1 MWNTNPPSQM
11 LLTLRIAIIQCYTG
25 HATEVSHKL
34 YAAVI
39 RYCKFVV
46 KQIQCREK
54 LISLHVRTGSVNI
67 CHLKGQNILHSA
79 VCYGRQFKL
88 NSRANG
94 KNTSVSGNANETPS

>member
-1 MWNTNPPSQM
+1 M
-11 LLTLRIAIIQCYTG
+11 LLTLRIAIIQCYTD
-25 HATEVSHKL
+25 HATEEWHKL

-39 RYCKFVV
+39 RYRRFVV
-46 KQIQCREK
+46 KQIQCLEK
-54 LISLHVRTGSVNI
+54 LISLDVATGSVNT

-88 NSRANG
+88 NSRPNG